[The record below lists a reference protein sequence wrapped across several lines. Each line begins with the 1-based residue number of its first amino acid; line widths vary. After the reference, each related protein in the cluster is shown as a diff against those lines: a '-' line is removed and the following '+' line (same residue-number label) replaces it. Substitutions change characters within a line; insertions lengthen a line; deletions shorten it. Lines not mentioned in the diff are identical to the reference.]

1 MKNAKLLAALL
12 LSVSSLLFTRCT
24 ADRADFVST
33 PREILSEG
41 AWAVKSFYAGADKTG
56 NYAAYS
62 FSFKGNGQLTAT
74 NSSEEANGRW
84 RWIQN
89 VQSEVLDLQLDNHAD
104 LNELGEQWTLTQWDR
119 HHLTLQRGTDVLT
132 LKQLP

>member
-24 ADRADFVST
+24 ADNDFVST

-41 AWAVKSFYAGADKTG
+41 NWGIQSFYSGGDKTG

-62 FSFKGNGQLTAT
+62 FSFKGNGQVTVST
-74 NSSEEANGRW
+74 SSEEATGHW
-84 RWIQN
+84 RWIHN
-89 VQSEVLDLQLDNHAD
+89 VQNEVLDLQLGDHAD
-104 LNELGEQWTLTQWDR
+104 LDELGEQWTLSQWDR
-119 HHLTLQRGTDVLT
+119 HHLTLQRGADVLT
-132 LKQLP
+132 LEQLP